1 MIRHPDK
8 YHLSCAPGEA
18 LTLTATDN
26 GSGAITRCNSIAV
39 LSSVAVPLVPG
50 TTVLSIV
57 IGYPNDAGGSAD
69 VVLASSTG
77 EQETYWFTQ
86 AHNTEDGCVIEITVA

>member
-8 YHLSCAPGEA
+8 YHLSCAAGEA

-26 GSGAITRCNSIAV
+26 GSGSATRCNSIAV
-39 LSSVAVPLVPG
+39 VSAIAVPLVPG

-57 IGYPNDAGGSAD
+57 IGYSGDAGGSAD

-77 EQETYWFTQ
+77 EQETYWFAQ
-86 AHNTEDGCVIEITVA
+86 AHNTEDGCVIEILVA

>member
-1 MIRHPDK
+1 VIRYPDK

-26 GSGAITRCNSIAV
+26 GSGSITRCNSIAV
-39 LSSVAVPLVPG
+39 LSSVAVPLAPG

-57 IGYPNDAGGSAD
+57 IGYPADSGGSGT

-77 EQETYWFTQ
+77 ELETYWFTQ
-86 AHNTEDGCVIEITVA
+86 FHNTEDGCVIEITVA

>member
-26 GSGAITRCNSIAV
+26 GSGSTTRCNSIAV
-39 LSSVAVPLVPG
+39 LSAVVVPLAPG

-57 IGYPNDAGGSAD
+57 IGYSGAAGGTAD

-77 EQETYWFTQ
+77 EQETYWFAQ